1 MGIDYTTTALIAN
14 AKRRILSPSAQTLF
28 PDASIVEFLNDAL
41 QITIVPEIKA
51 CREEFFVVRSDVAIV
66 NGTDT
71 YSIPI
76 RAYAGA
82 LRDLALIDPNGN
94 ESMIPQITPMN
105 MKNASGYA
113 SHRMIYG
120 FYFEGN
126 KIRIFPTPVGGAASL
141 RFRVERRP
149 NNLTLATNAMTIV
162 SVNAGASQ
170 FTTAS
175 VPAGIFTVGTVVDFI
190 KDTPYFES
198 AGDDY
203 TITAVAGATFTMAGG
218 LPAGLAAG
226 NYVARTGFSPIPQIP
241 YEGMLVLCQ
250 IAAGDMLA
258 SMRDEQAEEVKEKAK
273 EMLASFI
280 KSINP
285 RVEGTLKKIT
295 NKNGIFQQGSV
306 SGYW

>member
-1 MGIDYTTTALIAN
+1 MGLDYTTTALIAN
-14 AKRRILSPSAQTLF
+14 TKRRILTPSAQTLF

-41 QITIVPEIKA
+41 QVTLVPEIKA

-71 YSIPI
+71 YSIPL

-82 LRDLALIDPNGN
+82 IRDLALVDANGN
-94 ESMIPQITPMN
+94 EALLPQITPMDL
-105 MKNASGYA
+105 KNSVGYA
-113 SHRMIYG
+113 SPRQIYG

-126 KIRIFPTPVGGAASL
+126 KVRLFPTPVGGVSSL

-149 NNLTLATNAMTIV
+149 NNLTLATNAMTII
-162 SVNAGASQ
+162 SVNTGANQ
-170 FTTAS
+170 FTVSS
-175 VPAGIFTVGTVVDFI
+175 VPTGLFPNGTVVDFI

-198 AGDDY
+198 VGDDY
-203 TITAVAGATFTMAGG
+203 PITGVAGTTFTMAGG
-218 LPAGLAAG
+218 LPSGLAAG
-226 NYVARTGFSPIPQIP
+226 NYVARTGFSPVPQIP

-250 IAAGDMLA
+250 IAASDMLA
-258 SMRDEQAEEVKEKAK
+258 SMRDDQTQEAKEKAR

-306 SGYW
+306 SRYW